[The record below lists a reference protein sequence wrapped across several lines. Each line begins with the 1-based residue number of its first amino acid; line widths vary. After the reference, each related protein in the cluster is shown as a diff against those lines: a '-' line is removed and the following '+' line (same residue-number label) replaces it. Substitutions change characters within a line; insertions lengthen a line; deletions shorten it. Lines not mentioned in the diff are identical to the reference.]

1 MEYEAVVALEI
12 HAHLKTA
19 RKQYCDCPVVNT
31 RELADANRYV
41 CPVCLGHPGVLPVL
55 NRESVLLAMMLGIRL
70 KADTARHSIFARS
83 PRNSRLI

>member
-1 MEYEAVVALEI
+1 MEYEAVIALEI

-31 RELADANRYV
+31 RELAEANRYV

-55 NRESVLLAMMLGIRL
+55 NRESVVLAMKSRG
-70 KADTARHSIFARS
+70 TASSPASITS
-83 PRNSRLI
+83 TPTCPRATR